1 MSFDRLKRTQSRKRL
16 PGHKLKPSRCH
27 LIVQNSIRDN
37 KSDPIDA
44 RGLCTIGLLHGEK
57 LLAHYRFSL
66 RPEQFTLQRAQSV
79 RKALRSALTNLK
91 KTYQSL
97 MDLSFPELGGLL
109 QLDGVGI
116 RQLLI
121 QAPTPAAI
129 AGKRLS
135 TLENNWIVSPK
146 AAALK
151 TLATVSMASP
161 ELSAAHG
168 SVLT

>member
-1 MSFDRLKRTQSRKRL
+1 
-16 PGHKLKPSRCH
+16 
-27 LIVQNSIRDN
+27 
-37 KSDPIDA
+37 
-44 RGLCTIGLLHGEK
+44 
-57 LLAHYRFSL
+57 
-66 RPEQFTLQRAQSV
+66 

-135 TLENNWIVSPK
+135 TLENNWMVRPK

-151 TLATVSMASP
+151 ALAADSMADP
-161 ELSAAHG
+161 DLAAASG
-168 SVLT
+168 PALVALLQSVAAMEGRLHALDQQIAKLACTSVDPQTKALTDCSHHLRIFGREADR